1 MITYVAVL
9 GLGLLGRTSFDA
21 GVETEER
28 LCRRLSASV
37 MNSEVGSAGS

>member
-9 GLGLLGRTSFDA
+9 ELGLGRTSFDA
-21 GVETEER
+21 GVDTEER

-37 MNSEVGSAGS
+37 MNSEVGSVGS